1 MRGLMSHR
9 YNLAFCSEG
18 RSHESVLSRELQ
30 DLSCVF
36 QNRLLWLLSGAE
48 LGVGWGVRGA
58 EAGVQVGGRG
68 SHHGVGVGSA
78 AQ

>member
-1 MRGLMSHR
+1 M
-9 YNLAFCSEG
+9 
-18 RSHESVLSRELQ
+18 Q

-36 QNRLLWLLSGAE
+36 QNRLLRLLSGAE
-48 LGVGWGVRGA
+48 LGVGWGVEGA

-68 SHHGVGVGSA
+68 SRHGIGVGSA